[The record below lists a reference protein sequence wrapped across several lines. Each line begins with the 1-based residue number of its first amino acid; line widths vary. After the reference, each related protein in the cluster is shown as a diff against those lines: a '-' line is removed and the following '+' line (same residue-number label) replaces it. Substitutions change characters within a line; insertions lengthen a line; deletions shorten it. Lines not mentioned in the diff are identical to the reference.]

1 MTSKFEFF
9 NKQFS
14 KSNGTMKGNHLLLFD
29 GAKQQIIKLEA
40 SIGVTKAAKDKIKA
54 ESAAASP
61 PEKKTLKKASGAGP
75 KQQVFD
81 SATGG
86 IGRREGELI
95 DPASVIINGR

>member
-40 SIGVTKAAKDKIKA
+40 SIGVTKAAKDTIKA

-61 PEKKTLKKASGAGP
+61 PEKKTLKKAAGP